1 MTGQTEVGK
10 KDRGL
15 RYFNNWISL
24 AGAVIALGSGFSFLL
39 LFALDTFSHS
49 RNAYMGILTYIV
61 SPAFFI
67 LGVMVT
73 LLGWYWHRRQIRGSV
88 SGQSVLT
95 FSLDL
100 SKARDRRNFV
110 LFTTGTMVFLLLSA
124 FGSYKTYHVTE
135 SVEFCGEVCHTVME
149 PEFTTYQS
157 GSHARVSCVACHIGS
172 GAEWYVK
179 SKLSGLYQVYSVI
192 FKKYATPI
200 DTPVH
205 NLRPAQDTCE
215 QCHWPQK
222 FTGDLDRT
230 LVRYLEDE
238 ENTPFYIRL
247 GLKVGGGD
255 PQHGPVGGF
264 HWHVTNKVEFLVT
277 DEDHL
282 IIPWVRV
289 TGEDGQTR
297 EYRTP
302 GFADE
307 VAAHSIHTMDCMDCH
322 NRPAHIFQ
330 SPGEALDRAIY
341 LGRLDVELPGLK
353 GLALPLLT
361 GQYGTVAEAEA
372 AIAAG
377 VREKYADD
385 HRVPA
390 TTEVLQEIY
399 RSNFFPLMKADWSHY
414 PTHLGHKDFPG
425 CFRCHDDQHTTAD
438 GRHKINMSNCNSCH
452 AILAQGNNTADLKVL
467 QADGLEF
474 AHPGGD
480 YGTGL
485 CNECHTG
492 ASLY

>member
-1 MTGQTEVGK
+1 MTDPNQVEEK
-10 KDRGL
+10 ERGI

-39 LFALDTFSHS
+39 LFALDTFSRS
-49 RNAYMGILTYIV
+49 RNAYLGILTYIV
-61 SPAFFI
+61 APAFFI
-67 LGVMVT
+67 LGGMVT
-73 LLGWYWHRRQIRGSV
+73 LLGWYWHRRQIRGST
-88 SGQSVLT
+88 SGRSALT

-100 SKARDRRNFV
+100 SQKRDRRNFV
-110 LFTTGTMVFLLLSA
+110 LFTSGTMAFLLLSA
-124 FGSYKTYHVTE
+124 FGSYKTYHITE

-149 PEFTTYQS
+149 PEFTTYQR

-200 DTPVH
+200 DTPVR

-238 ENTPFYIRL
+238 ENTPYYLRL

-255 PQHGPVGGF
+255 PQHGPVSGF
-264 HWHVTNKVEFLVT
+264 HWHVTNKVEFWAA
-277 DEDHL
+277 DPDQL

-289 TGEDGQTR
+289 TTVDGRTR
-297 EYRTP
+297 EYRTS
-302 GFADE
+302 GLVAE
-307 VAAHSIHTMDCMDCH
+307 VPEEGIHTMDCMDCH

-330 SPGEALDRAIY
+330 SPGEAVDRALF
-341 LGRLDVELPGLK
+341 LGRLDAQLPGIK
-353 GLALPLLT
+353 GLALALLT
-361 GQYGTVAEAEA
+361 GRYATAAEAEKA
-372 AIAAG
+372 LADG
-377 VREKYADD
+377 VREKYAGD

-390 TTEVLQEIY
+390 TTAVLQEIY
-399 RSNFFPLMKADWSHY
+399 RNNFFPLMQADWSDY
-414 PTHLGHKDFPG
+414 PSHLGHKNFPG
-425 CFRCHDDQHTTAD
+425 CFRCHDDRHTTAD
-438 GRHKINMSNCNSCH
+438 GRYQIQMSDCNSCH
-452 AILAQGNNTADLKVL
+452 TILAQGKSPADLKVL
-467 QADGLEF
+467 SAEGLDF

-480 YGTGL
+480 YGGGL
-485 CNECHTG
+485 CSECHTG